1 MSLHPRSTY
10 VDIDGSPVH
19 LADYGGA
26 ADGPTIVGVHGLA
39 GSHANWRALA
49 SSLTTHCRVMAVDLP
64 GHGRTPRLGR
74 SAAVSANRLVL
85 DRLLQDVI
93 GEPVMLMGHS
103 MGASLSILQ
112 AAAEPETVSALTL
125 IAPPAPR
132 ARVEVPTRLAASQ
145 IALCAW
151 PWLGHRRLSRQL
163 RRMGAEAF
171 VLTRLMRTCASLESI
186 DSLTLELVVD
196 LVESRATG
204 EDAEAAFVEAA
215 RSVGILVARPARYM
229 EALTDVSC
237 PTLLLHGD
245 SDRLLRPEALARLVD
260 LKPDWQVKLLEG
272 VGHSPHLEAPD
283 LVAELVLDH
292 AGAAVTRST
301 LPATVDPVSA
311 PETAAATPVGHSD
324 LACSF

>member
-10 VDIDGSPVH
+10 VDIDGNPVH

-26 ADGPTIVGVHGLA
+26 ADGPLIVCVHGLA

-49 SSLTTHCRVMAVDLP
+49 SSLTPHCRVMAVDLP

-74 SAAVSANRLVL
+74 SAAVSANRVVL
-85 DRLLQDVI
+85 DRLLQEVI
-93 GEPVMLMGHS
+93 DEPVMLMGHS

-112 AAAEPETVSALTL
+112 AAAEPQTVSALIL

-132 ARVEVPTRLAASQ
+132 ARVEVPTRMLASQ

-151 PWLGHRRLSRQL
+151 PWLGRRRLSRQL
-163 RRMGAEAF
+163 QRMGAAGF
-171 VLTRLMRTCASLESI
+171 VQARLMRTCASLDTI
-186 DSLTLELVVD
+186 DRLTLELVVD

-215 RSVGILVARPARYM
+215 RSVGFLVARGARYRH
-229 EALTDVSC
+229 ALAGVTC

-245 SDRLLRPEALARLVD
+245 SDQLLRHRALARLVD
-260 LKPDWQVKLLEG
+260 LQPQWRVQLLEG
-272 VGHSPHLEAPD
+272 VGHSPHMEAPH
-283 LVAELVLDH
+283 LTTQLVLDH
-292 AGAAVTRST
+292 VGAMVTGSVRT
-301 LPATVDPVSA
+301 AMSA
-311 PETAAATPVGHSD
+311 HVATPVGSSG
-324 LACSF
+324 LPCAV